1 MTSGRKSLPDK
12 SAFSRSGFKSSS
24 KECARLSIEDN
35 PRAAAS
41 PFTECT
47 CRNRVSSFLRNAL
60 SSRAGSRSTAL
71 IIFMAALESF
81 KKEVSCVGIDVQNSQ
96 QRIDLRLRLRL
107 RGLQFAR
114 EIHAGGDIRHG
125 NQHVGDLAVHAHAV
139 EFELQ
144 IARREFALTRVE
156 VHFDLAQRID
166 AS

>member
-1 MTSGRKSLPDK
+1 M
-12 SAFSRSGFKSSS
+12 
-24 KECARLSIEDN
+24 
-35 PRAAAS
+35 
-41 PFTECT
+41 
-47 CRNRVSSFLRNAL
+47 SSFLRNAL

-81 KKEVSCVGIDVQNSQ
+81 RKEASCVGIDVQYAE
-96 QRIDLRLRLRL
+96 QRVDLRLRLGL

-114 EIHAGGDIRHG
+114 QIHARAHVRHRH
-125 NQHVGDLAVHAHAV
+125 QHVGDFAVDAHAV

-144 IARREFALTRVE
+144 IARARLAVAVVE